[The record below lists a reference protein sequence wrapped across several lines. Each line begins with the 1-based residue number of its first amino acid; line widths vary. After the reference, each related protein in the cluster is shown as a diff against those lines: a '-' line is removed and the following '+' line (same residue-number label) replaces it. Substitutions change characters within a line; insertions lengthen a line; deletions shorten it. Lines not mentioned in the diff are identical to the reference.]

1 MKVPSPTPRLISRP
15 VLYAAV
21 LASITLL
28 AQPARSDDRGEISA
42 VLDKYVKALYARD
55 FRAAY
60 EQISSADQRLKDVH
74 SYSRERGEF
83 RDFTLEAARAVAQ
96 AINISVVALLIDQER
111 AAAKIKANVP

>member
-1 MKVPSPTPRLISRP
+1 M
-15 VLYAAV
+15 
-21 LASITLL
+21 
-28 AQPARSDDRGEISA
+28 AQPARADDREEIST
-42 VLDKYVKALYARD
+42 VLGKYVKALYARD

-96 AINISVVALLIDQER
+96 SV
-111 AAAKIKANVP
+111 NVSLWNCASTRSAPR